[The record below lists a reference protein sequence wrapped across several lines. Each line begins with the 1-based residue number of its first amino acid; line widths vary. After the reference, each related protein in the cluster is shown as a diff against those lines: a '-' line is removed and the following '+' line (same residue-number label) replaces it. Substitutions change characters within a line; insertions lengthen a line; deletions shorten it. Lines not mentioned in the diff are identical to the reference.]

1 MCANLAPPLLW
12 NIVINKNLHLFKS
25 YCEVSF
31 KNTCKANKTQK
42 IPLLPQQ
49 ILQSLQE
56 CLKSPDTIQVV
67 CYQILDDPAQLL
79 SQVPKDQVLIQE
91 NCCELLGEHYSAWGI
106 RNLPESGCSHN
117 ALFVLS

>member
-25 YCEVSF
+25 YWEISF
-31 KNTCKANKTQK
+31 KNTYKANKTQK
-42 IPLLPQQ
+42 ILLLPQQ

-56 CLKSPDTIQVV
+56 CLKSPDSIQVV
-67 CYQILDDPAQLL
+67 CYQILSDLAQLL

-91 NCCELLGEHYSAWGI
+91 HCCELLGEHYSAWGT
-106 RNLPESGCSHN
+106 RKLPQSGCSHTV
-117 ALFVLS
+117 LFVLS